1 MRTSTAI
8 VFAALAFVVTGAA
21 GAATPSGNQD
31 RGGLVYRYYAGV
43 GYRFQ
48 PLLTFANLQTA
59 VSRRDTANARRL
71 ARALLAR
78 GVRKGGAI
86 YWPYDFSFGG
96 GPSSWTS
103 GFTQAVAANALARAG
118 MLLRDDTLETAAARA
133 FAGLR
138 RTLLFPMAGG
148 GLWIREYSYTGQV
161 ILNAQLESVLEL
173 RSYAAI
179 AKTPSALTSRAS
191 SSARR
196 RVSCAVRSWLLGPV
210 PAGRSGGRHALRGV
224 PRRSAAAAGVDLP
237 RPIWRATYLGG
248 VGACAE
254 RRRNPGGR
262 GDS

>member
-8 VFAALAFVVTGAA
+8 FIIALAFFVTGSS
-21 GAATPSGNQD
+21 GAATPAGNQD
-31 RGGLVYRYYAGV
+31 RSGLVYRYYAGA

-48 PLLTFANLQTA
+48 PLLSFANLENA
-59 VSRRDTANARRL
+59 VSRRDTSTAQRL

-78 GVRKGGAI
+78 GVRTGDAV

-118 MLLRDDTLETAAARA
+118 VLLRDDSLQTAAARA

-138 RTLLFPMAGG
+138 RTLLLPMAGG

-173 RSYAAI
+173 DSYASI
-179 AKTPSALTSRAS
+179 AKTA
-191 SSARR
+191 SARLVA
-196 RVSCAVRSWLLGPV
+196 RVLERTSARLLPQFDLGCW
-210 PAGRSGGRHALRGV
+210 GRYQLGG
-224 PRRSAAAAGVDLP
+224 AAADTHYEAYHVDLLRRLAATHP
-237 RPIWRATYLGG
+237 DPIWRETYLRWRS
-248 VGACAE
+248 CLH
-254 RRRNPGGR
+254 
-262 GDS
+262 